1 MCHLGARHRAIW
13 GIGGSLVEFQG
24 CRVGLRFDVLLRLDA
39 VFCEVFKQTIKP
51 SVAYVAKSA

>member
-24 CRVGLRFDVLLRLDA
+24 CRVGLRFDVLLRLGA
-39 VFCEVFKQTIKP
+39 VFL
-51 SVAYVAKSA
+51 